1 MDIPVIIFIIL
12 YALVLCCYFITRVGK
27 NIKYRAINKYIM
39 ATMYLILAFV
49 GFSLRHEVSSYHI
62 ILIGALILSWLGDI
76 FLVFDLG
83 RGGDFFMAANIC
95 FFIYGIS
102 VLYDNSYTFS
112 SFWWVLL
119 ITFVMLTTFIILCQK
134 LPKVFTLGKMRWP
147 MTLYLL
153 TIFMHGSMGIAL
165 ITLLPGTNYMLLGIG
180 SVSFMISDIILT
192 IDRFVYKNNKW
203 IIRSNSLTYFGG
215 LLLIALSLVL

>member
-1 MDIPVIIFIIL
+1 MDLPIIIFIVL

-62 ILIGALILSWLGDI
+62 ILIGALVLAWLGDI

-112 SFWWVLL
+112 FFWWVLL
-119 ITFVMLTTFIILCQK
+119 ITFVMLTTFIILYQK
-134 LPKVFTLGKMRWP
+134 ITKGIHFTGDALADDLVPSNHFYAWIDGDCTHYFTPRNKLYVTWNWISVFYG
-147 MTLYLL
+147 
-153 TIFMHGSMGIAL
+153 F
-165 ITLLPGTNYMLLGIG
+165 
-180 SVSFMISDIILT
+180 
-192 IDRFVYKNNKW
+192 
-203 IIRSNSLTYFGG
+203 
-215 LLLIALSLVL
+215 